1 MNIVFIGSMT
11 QWLNLQSP
19 ISILQSQIMNGL
31 LIIDKP
37 QGLSS
42 HDVVARARR
51 MLREKRI
58 GHAGTLDPMA
68 TGVLVLCIGHATR
81 LSEYLLGED
90 KAYEGV
96 IKLGERTNT
105 DDDEGEVI
113 ETRPAPAISDEDL
126 RRLEQQF
133 SGEIEQVPPQFSAI
147 QKGGQRAYALAR
159 KGETVELEARRVTI
173 HEIHLSVERRTE
185 NAEQDIDTGVLRS
198 ALCVSVRCVAG
209 TYIRSLARDIG
220 EALGCGGHL
229 VALRRTQAGQFTL
242 KDALTLAQLEQAAND
257 NRAESLLLPMD
268 RAVADWPEV
277 RLDDEQTRKLLNG
290 QRIAL
295 TPALTLT
302 LSLREREF
310 VRTYDSRNKF
320 IAISQWDGKM
330 LAPVKVFDATVPLV

>member
-1 MNIVFIGSMT
+1 
-11 QWLNLQSP
+11 
-19 ISILQSQIMNGL
+19 MNGL

-68 TGVLVLCIGHATR
+68 TGVLVLCVGQATR

-90 KAYEGV
+90 KAYEGL

-105 DDDEGEVI
+105 DDAEGEVI
-113 ETRPAPAISDEDL
+113 ATRPVPAITDAML
-126 RRLEQQF
+126 RALEAQF

-159 KGETVELEARRVTI
+159 KGETVELAARRVVMW
-173 HEIHLSVERRTE
+173 EIHLAQPDDGRWTMDDV
-185 NAEQDIDTGVLRS
+185 RS
-198 ALCVSVRCVAG
+198 AIRRPSSIVIRVRCGAG

-229 VALRRTQAGQFTL
+229 IALRRTQSGHFTL
-242 KDALTLAQLEQAAND
+242 GDAVTLEQLEAASK
-257 NRAESLLLPMD
+257 AGAAQTLLLPMD
-268 RAVADWPEV
+268 RAVADWPAV
-277 RLDDEQTRKLLNG
+277 QLDEAQANKIRHGQVTSLMAHSGHKPLALSPNG
-290 QRIAL
+290 
-295 TPALTLT
+295 
-302 LSLREREF
+302 EREL
-310 VRTYDSRNKF
+310 VRVYDARRNF
-320 IAISQWDGKM
+320 IAVARWDGTT
-330 LAPVKVFDATVPLV
+330 LVPVKVFDIDATPPLV